1 MFISILFMIFL
12 FTPVLESTMV
22 VDQSILNQNKQE
34 HRQLIQDIE
43 NQKIIFTKT
52 DNYQDLNINLKDWKE
67 ETPCFTIHQFELIS
81 SDKKLLKKFK
91 FILKPLTNKD
101 KPTYAIN
108 RCIGQHNLQNII
120 YITQNE
126 LLKNGYITSQI
137 YIPNQGLS
145 KVY

>member
-43 NQKIIFTKT
+43 NQKTTFTKT

-67 ETPCFTIHQFELIS
+67 ETPCFTINQFELIS
-81 SDKKLLKKFK
+81 SNKKLLKK
-91 FILKPLTNKD
+91 I
-101 KPTYAIN
+101 
-108 RCIGQHNLQNII
+108 
-120 YITQNE
+120 
-126 LLKNGYITSQI
+126 
-137 YIPNQGLS
+137 
-145 KVY
+145 

>member
-43 NQKIIFTKT
+43 NQKTTFTKT

-81 SDKKLLKKFK
+81 SDKKIIKK
-91 FILKPLTNKD
+91 I
-101 KPTYAIN
+101 
-108 RCIGQHNLQNII
+108 
-120 YITQNE
+120 
-126 LLKNGYITSQI
+126 
-137 YIPNQGLS
+137 
-145 KVY
+145 

>member
-52 DNYQDLNINLKDWKE
+52 DNYQDLNINLKD
-67 ETPCFTIHQFELIS
+67 
-81 SDKKLLKKFK
+81 
-91 FILKPLTNKD
+91 
-101 KPTYAIN
+101 
-108 RCIGQHNLQNII
+108 
-120 YITQNE
+120 
-126 LLKNGYITSQI
+126 
-137 YIPNQGLS
+137 
-145 KVY
+145 

>member
-126 LLKNGYITSQI
+126 LLKKWLYYQSNLYS
-137 YIPNQGLS
+137 
-145 KVY
+145 

>member
-12 FTPVLESTMV
+12 FTPVLEMV

-137 YIPNQGLS
+137 YIPNRGLS